1 LAWQRS
7 DSRWTE
13 GEDFMSRLL
22 LTIALAVLLHVL
34 PARAQDFKQLVPRTE
49 LLPISSLT
57 ISDEQFL
64 KGDPNGTPVTIAGEL
79 RIAQPRGATPVV
91 ILMHGSGGIGANV
104 GMWVADFNA
113 MGISTLAIDGFTGRG
128 ITATSTNQAQ
138 LGRLNFILDIYRAL
152 EILAKHPRIDA
163 TRIAL
168 MGFSRGGQAVLYAS
182 LKRFHGMWNK
192 SGVDFA
198 TYLPFYPDCMTTYED
213 DANVSSSP
221 IRIFGG
227 TIDDYNPIA
236 KCKAYADR
244 LKSAGRDVVITE
256 YPNAPHAFDIP
267 LLPTPP
273 IVAKGAQTV
282 RNCAIR
288 EQPIGTLIN
297 AAGGQPFTYSDPCV
311 ERDPHVGFDPEAT
324 SQVRPAVAAIVKA
337 AFKMQ

>member
-1 LAWQRS
+1 
-7 DSRWTE
+7 
-13 GEDFMSRLL
+13 MSRLA
-22 LTIALAVLLHVL
+22 LTIAFAVLLQMQACAGTGL
-34 PARAQDFKQLVPRTE
+34 QGSRAPDGI

-91 ILMHGSGGIGANV
+91 ILMHGSGGVGSNV
-104 GMWVADFNA
+104 GLWVRDFNE
-113 MGISTLAIDGFTGRG
+113 MGISTLVIDGFTGRG
-128 ITATSTNQAQ
+128 ITTTVTNQAQ

-192 SGVDFA
+192 SGVDFVA
-198 TYLPFYPDCMTTYED
+198 YLPFYPDCMTTYVD
-213 DANVSSSP
+213 DTNLSPSP
-221 IRIFGG
+221 IHIFGG

-236 KCKAYADR
+236 KCKAYAER
-244 LKSAGRDVVITE
+244 LKLAGRGVEITA
-256 YPNAPHAFDIP
+256 YPNAPHAFDSP
-267 LLPTPP
+267 LLPNHP
-273 IVAKGAQTV
+273 IVLTDAQTV
-282 RNCAIR
+282 RNCDIR
-288 EQPIGTLIN
+288 EQPMGTLIN
-297 AAGGQPFTYSDPCV
+297 VASGQPFAYSDPCV
-311 ERDPHVGFDPEAT
+311 EHDPHVGFDPEAT